1 MNPSSELKKLY
12 HERQEKQ
19 LCLLHTLNNLF
30 QRKEFQ
36 KVDLDEICINL
47 DESRWFNAHRSM
59 LGLGNYDVNI
69 LISALE
75 MKDFCM
81 TWFDNRLSARRINPD
96 AVFGYIFNIPSTS
109 FIPFLKN
116 RHWFSVIR
124 RGKNYYNLD
133 SKLPEP
139 IIIDDFIVF
148 ANKHLAAGNQLLLVS
163 KKEDADRCVNK
174 EEE

>member
-1 MNPSSELKKLY
+1 M
-12 HERQEKQ
+12 
-19 LCLLHTLNNLF
+19 
-30 QRKEFQ
+30 
-36 KVDLDEICINL
+36 
-47 DESRWFNAHRSM
+47 
-59 LGLGNYDVNI
+59 
-69 LISALE
+69 
-75 MKDFCM
+75 
-81 TWFDNRLSARRINPD
+81 
-96 AVFGYIFNIPSTS
+96 
-109 FIPFLKN
+109 
-116 RHWFSVIR
+116 IR

>member
-1 MNPSSELKKLY
+1 LIG
-12 HERQEKQ
+12 R
-19 LCLLHTLNNLF
+19 LNYI
-30 QRKEFQ
+30 RAQ
-36 KVDLDEICINL
+36 KVFGKKPSFASYFHLVIQ
-47 DESRWFNAHRSM
+47 SPFNR
-59 LGLGNYDVNI
+59 
-69 LISALE
+69 
-75 MKDFCM
+75 
-81 TWFDNRLSARRINPD
+81 SARRINPD

-116 RHWFSVIR
+116 RHWVSFHLFLFTNVSVFQFSVIR